1 MLSLLSDEYRGKTQ
15 GLRIGA
21 AIVDSTDIKANEVK
35 ASIVTTDAIYPE
47 TTYGEINLWAG
58 ALNRQNTYF
67 HYEYGTLTF
76 QVLAT
81 NNNVGTSLSLDPT
94 VQPKSFNQTNF
105 LQPWTEGPY
114 GFTESFAFTEPS
126 LYNVS
131 LAIKGTN
138 SAQPVTMTLVS
149 TDPSNG
155 QHNTKL
161 VDTVLG
167 VGNTVASCSG
177 TWKTYLNTT
186 VLGVTFF
193 SATGATTVSNAVI
206 TITVHRINS

>member
-21 AIVDSTDIKANEVK
+21 AMVDSTDIKASEVK
-35 ASIVTTDAIYPE
+35 ASVIVTDAIYPE

-67 HYEYGTLTF
+67 HYEYGTFTF

-81 NNNVGTSLSLDPT
+81 NINVGTSLSFDPT
-94 VQPKSFNQTNF
+94 SQPKTFNQTNF
-105 LQPWTEGPY
+105 LQPWAESQY

-126 LYNVS
+126 LYNVN
-131 LAIKGTN
+131 LAIKGSNTTH
-138 SAQPVTMTLVS
+138 PVTMTLVS
-149 TDPSNG
+149 TDPTNG
-155 QHNTKL
+155 QHSTKL
-161 VDTVLG
+161 VDTVLE

-177 TWKTYLNTT
+177 TWKPYANTT
-186 VLGVTFF
+186 VLGITFF
-193 SATGATTVSNAVI
+193 SATGATTVSNFKI
-206 TITVHRINS
+206 DITVHRINS